1 MMLRPA
7 YEISLGSV
15 TLSSEQLEP
24 LASVVVERAQNAGA
38 DRALLML
45 GERPD
50 LAVQEGD
57 AATVKLG
64 WEGDSTLVFTG
75 TVDAVDRG
83 LHGIEVTCAGSAV
96 LLARA
101 RATTTY
107 VVQTAGQVV
116 TALAGDAGV
125 DVGAVQDGVQ
135 LPVYV
140 ADSARSH
147 HAHCLRLARWC
158 GFGLYCEETGA
169 LVFGPFSAG
178 APARTFRYGADLLSA
193 CVQRAMAAGDATV
206 IPESPASSQGDE
218 TASWLVKDPS
228 PNAGG
233 SGATILCEPA
243 MRTKEAAATV
253 AQAWADRV
261 ARASVSGRIEVA
273 GAADVGLGA
282 SVALKDM
289 PDAQLDDTYEVRALR
304 HVLDR
309 RRGFRSQLVLGR
321 VS

>member
-1 MMLRPA
+1 MMLRPT

-24 LASVVVERAQNAGA
+24 LASLVVERAQNAGA
-38 DRALLML
+38 DSALLML

-50 LAVQEGD
+50 LAVQAGD
-57 AATVKLG
+57 AASVKLG
-64 WEGDSTLVFTG
+64 WDGDSTLVFSG
-75 TVDAVDRG
+75 TVEAVDRG
-83 LHGIEVTCAGSAV
+83 LHGIEVACAGSPA

-101 RATTTY
+101 RADTTY
-107 VVQTAGQVV
+107 VGQTAGQVV

-125 DVGAVQDGVQ
+125 DVGSVQDGVQ

-158 GFGLYCEETGA
+158 GYGLYSDETGA
-169 LVFGPFSAG
+169 LVFGPFLPA
-178 APARTFRYGADLLSA
+178 APARTFHYGADLLSA
-193 CVQRAMAAGDATV
+193 SVQRATAAGDTTV
-206 IPESPASSQGDE
+206 VPDSPASSQGDE

-233 SGATILCEPA
+233 SGTTILAEPA

-253 AQAWADRV
+253 AQACAERA
-261 ARASVSGRIEVA
+261 ARAAVSGRIEVA
-273 GAADVGLGA
+273 GAPDVGLGA
-282 SVALKDM
+282 SVALRDM
-289 PDAQLDDTYEVRALR
+289 PDSELDDRYEVRALR

-309 RRGFRSQLVLGR
+309 RRGFRTQLVLGGT
-321 VS
+321 S